1 MPATAVSA
9 VSKSE
14 TARRA
19 AACSAVALL
28 ALGCGGAAAV
38 PRDAAI
44 TSDAPV
50 ATVDASADAGDRPSA
65 VDAGPSA
72 VDAGPSAVDARPS
85 AVDAG
90 PSAIDAAVP
99 PAPYPRPTYQHLSET
114 GLYSEIASLAV
125 DPSAIPFVP
134 GYKLWSDGA
143 TKRRWIRLPP
153 GTKIDTFDMDHWVF
167 PIGTHFWKEFSLNGV
182 LLETRLVERY
192 GTGPDDYWLGAFV
205 WNADQTEA
213 DFVPDG
219 QQNVAGTMHDAPAQ
233 KDCDECHRGD
243 VGRVL
248 GFSAIQLSAASTTPN
263 LQSLNAAGLL
273 SDPPA
278 PGGYPLGADPATT
291 AALGYLHAN
300 CGHCHNQ
307 NGTSWPD
314 TQMVLRSVVADT
326 GLDTSAV
333 YRSLVNVPLEYWRG
347 GAITVRLSPGQP
359 DGSAIV
365 ARMSARGNDDQMPP
379 LATELV
385 DSTGLETIRQWI
397 SGLSP

>member
-72 VDAGPSAVDARPS
+72 VDARPS
-85 AVDAG
+85 AV
-90 PSAIDAAVP
+90 DAAVP
-99 PAPYPRPTYQHLSET
+99 PAPYPRPSYQHLSET

-153 GTKIDTFDMDHWVF
+153 GTKIDTSDMDHWVF

>member
-1 MPATAVSA
+1 MPATAEPLA
-9 VSKSE
+9 SKSG

-19 AACSAVALL
+19 ADLAAVALL
-28 ALGCGGAAAV
+28 ALGCGGGAAA
-38 PRDAAI
+38 PHDAAVS
-44 TSDAPV
+44 SDAPV
-50 ATVDASADAGDRPSA
+50 AVVDAAADTTD
-65 VDAGPSA
+65 GPSA
-72 VDAGPSAVDARPS
+72 VDAV
-85 AVDAG
+85 
-90 PSAIDAAVP
+90 VP
-99 PAPYPRPTYQHLSET
+99 PAPYPRPSYQHLSET
-114 GLYSEIASLAV
+114 GLYSDIASLAV
-125 DPSAIPFVP
+125 DPSAVPFEP

-153 GTKIDTFDMDHWVF
+153 GTKIDTSDMDHWVF
-167 PIGTHFWKEFSLNGV
+167 PIGTQFWKEFSLNGV

-213 DFVPDG
+213 DFAPDG
-219 QQNVAGTMHDAPAQ
+219 QQNIAGTMHDAPAQ
-233 KDCDECHRGD
+233 KDCGECHRGD

-248 GFSAIQLSAASTTPN
+248 GFSAIQLSAAATQPN
-263 LQSLNAAGLL
+263 LQSLKAAGLL

-278 PGGYPLGADPATT
+278 AGGYPLGADPATT

-333 YRSLVNVPLEYWRG
+333 YRSIVNVPLQYWRG
-347 GAITVRLSPGQP
+347 GAITLRVAPGQP

-385 DSTGLETIRQWI
+385 DSAGLDTVRQWI